1 MRPPFEKRV
10 NDSRSGETALEA
22 GEQVEVAAEAGAG
35 PPPETLEIGGDVDA
49 VGVVEEAVVAGAG
62 VRGRGEKWSG
72 DERGQQERRQLRA
85 GPGSGDGHG
94 DLLSL

>member
-10 NDSRSGETALEA
+10 KDPGSGETALEA
-22 GEQVEVAAEAGAG
+22 GEQVQVASDAGAG
-35 PPPETLEIGGDVDA
+35 PTPEALEVRGAVDA

-62 VRGRGEKWSG
+62 DGRRGEKGSG
-72 DERGQQERRQLRA
+72 DDGRHQERRQFRA
-85 GPGSGDGHG
+85 GSGSGDGHG